1 MSDGNFFT
9 ELAETRRKLW
19 AESNG
24 TLEGYAALC
33 SRIAREAIAE
43 DAREQAGKKTPGKR
57 TPPRRRRLAHGAMM
71 VCEGDAPKY
80 GAGETSGSARNAGG
94 EGEG

>member
-19 AESNG
+19 AESDG
-24 TLEGYAALC
+24 SLEGYAALC
-33 SRIAREAIAE
+33 SRIAREAIAA
-43 DAREQAGKKTPGKR
+43 DAKKQAGKKTPGKV
-57 TPPRRRRLAHGAMM
+57 TPPRRRRLVHGARC

-80 GAGETSGSARNAGG
+80 GAGETSDLARDAGA
-94 EGEG
+94 EGE